1 MHCSTPR
8 CTAMTQKL
16 DTFSTASSA
25 RIKTRMVKPRR
36 NSHQHFTFVEIE
48 QFQTNSSVF
57 FARDQLGD
65 VPIFSILPGHWWSAC
80 SRKFSFVLSSCNGR
94 CLLYAG
100 VPVHSSYLTVLA
112 FFLMSLTQ
120 RLVSGLGLIW
130 IIGREVYAYGYST
143 GGESFF
149 FVCFSWQCHV
159 NLVWLFK
166 DGNVHLQPYQIPRRE
181 CMDCLGTSLFSEWC
195 CLQRASAV
203 ICWVGQHHNLDA
215 SVVEHARKSQQCKK
229 KKKNYT
235 ALIITIINHPK

>member
-25 RIKTRMVKPRR
+25 RIKTRMFKPRR
-36 NSHQHFTFVEIE
+36 NSHQHFPFVEIE

-112 FFLMSLTQ
+112 FCNVFDTASSEWTWTHMDHRQ
-120 RLVSGLGLIW
+120 RGVRIW
-130 IIGREVYAYGYST
+130 VFYRRWE
-143 GGESFF
+143 FF

-159 NLVWLFK
+159 NLVRLFK

-215 SVVEHARKSQQCKK
+215 SAVEHARKSQQCKK
-229 KKKNYT
+229 KTKQ
-235 ALIITIINHPK
+235 TILLSL